1 MKNNL
6 IIYNVVLL
14 LATNALAINI
24 SHAHDHNEYDEQQEC
39 LECLYHETNSN
50 YILHDYNHAFSS
62 NNYNI
67 FVPESINKIDFYA
80 NRIYYSRAPP
90 IS

>member
-50 YILHDYNHAFSS
+50 YILHDNKLAFSS
-62 NNYNI
+62 NNYNHLSKI
-67 FVPESINKIDFYA
+67 KDIMPESGRNIIFNYKIFF
-80 NRIYYSRAPP
+80 
-90 IS
+90 